1 MGNLTRK
8 ARKEV
13 RQEEA
18 KEREVTREAFLNKH
32 GREGYVYLLDVLN
45 LQFPTG
51 AVKEKAKYNKI
62 INSIKE

>member
-18 KEREVTREAFLNKH
+18 KDRAIAREDYLNKH
-32 GREGYVYLLDVLN
+32 GREGYVHLLEILN